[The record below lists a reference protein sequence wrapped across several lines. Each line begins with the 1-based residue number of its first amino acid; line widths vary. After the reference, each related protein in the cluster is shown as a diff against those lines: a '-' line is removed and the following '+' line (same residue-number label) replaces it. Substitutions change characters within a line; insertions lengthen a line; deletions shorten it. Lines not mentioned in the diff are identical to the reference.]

1 MGIEMERTSGKG
13 LELVEKYY
21 GDYGCRAK
29 ELKRRGKKIMGYLSA
44 LGPLEIIT
52 AADFMPI
59 RIKGDVNEPITKADS
74 QMETIVCPFVRNVFD
89 SALKGR
95 YDYLDGMV
103 IPHTCDSISRTYDIW
118 SYNLQLPYSHF
129 LNVPHVID
137 EPSLEFFKEIL
148 ATFIKSLE
156 KFTGNKISDE
166 RLAQAVE
173 TYNQNREAIR
183 QLYELRKS
191 HPPLIS
197 GVEMMKVL
205 VAAMSLPVE
214 ESTELIYSV
223 IEEVKKR
230 GDTPAEKSARI
241 MVVGDQID
249 DTALIEIIE
258 KAGARMVMDDISIG
272 SKIYWSDIE
281 TTQNPIDGIAERYL
295 RKIKLPTTYRDAGE
309 TYQDQLEER
318 FGHIRQFI
326 KDFRV
331 DGTILFIYKN
341 CDPYGFEVPAIKNYI
356 ESLGTPVL
364 YLEEEYST
372 SSFGRLKTRIE
383 AFLEM
388 ID

>member
-1 MGIEMERTSGKG
+1 MERTSGKG

-52 AADFMPI
+52 AADFIPI

-129 LNVPHVID
+129 LNVPHVTD

-166 RLAQAVE
+166 RLAQAVKA
-173 TYNQNREAIR
+173 YNQNREAIR

-214 ESTELIYSV
+214 ESTELICSV
-223 IEEVKKR
+223 TDEVKKR
-230 GDTPAEKSARI
+230 GSAPAEKSARI

-258 KAGARMVMDDISIG
+258 KVGARMVMDDISIG
-272 SKIYWSDIE
+272 SKIYWPDIE
-281 TTQNPIDGIAERYL
+281 VTQNPIDGIAERYL
-295 RKIKLPTTYRDAGE
+295 RKIKLPTTYRDTGD
-309 TYQDQLEER
+309 TYQDKLEER

-331 DGTILFIYKN
+331 DGVILFIYKY
-341 CDPYGFEVPAIKNYI
+341 CDPYGFEVPATKTYI

-372 SSFGRLKTRIE
+372 STFGRLKTRIE

-388 ID
+388 IA

>member
-1 MGIEMERTSGKG
+1 MERTSGKG

-21 GDYGCRAK
+21 RDYGCRAK

-129 LNVPHVID
+129 LNVPHVTD

-214 ESTELIYSV
+214 ESTELICSV
-223 IEEVKKR
+223 RDEVKKR
-230 GDTPAEKSARI
+230 GSTPAEKSARI

-258 KAGARMVMDDISIG
+258 KAGAQMVMDDISIG
-272 SKIYWSDIE
+272 SKIYWPDIE
-281 TTQNPIDGIAERYL
+281 VTQNPIDGIAERYL
-295 RKIKLPTTYRDAGE
+295 RKIKLPTTYRDTGE
-309 TYQDQLEER
+309 TYQDKLEER

-331 DGTILFIYKN
+331 DGAILFIYKY
-341 CDPYGFEVPAIKNYI
+341 CDPYGFEVPATKTYI

-372 SSFGRLKTRIE
+372 STFGRLKTRIE

-388 ID
+388 IA

>member
-1 MGIEMERTSGKG
+1 MERTSGKG

-29 ELKRRGKKIMGYLSA
+29 ELKREGKKIIGYLSA

-52 AADFMPI
+52 AADLIPI

-89 SALKGR
+89 SALKGK

-129 LNVPHVID
+129 LNVPHVTD

-148 ATFIKSLE
+148 GTFIKSLE
-156 KFTGNKISDE
+156 KFTGNKISDG
-166 RLAQAVE
+166 RLAQVVK
-173 TYNQNREAIR
+173 TYNQNREVIR

-191 HPPLIS
+191 RPPLIS

-205 VAAMSLPVE
+205 VATMSLPVK

-230 GDTPAEKSARI
+230 GSTPTEKSVRI
-241 MVVGDQID
+241 MIVGDQID
-249 DTALIEIIE
+249 NTALIEIIE
-258 KAGARMVMDDISIG
+258 KAGAQMVMDDTSIG
-272 SKIYWSDIE
+272 SEIYWPDIE

-295 RKIKLPTTYRDAGE
+295 RKIKLPTTYRDTGE
-309 TYQDQLEER
+309 TYQDKLEER

>member
-1 MGIEMERTSGKG
+1 MERASGKG
-13 LELVEKYY
+13 LELAEKYY

-29 ELKRRGKKIMGYLSA
+29 KLKRRGKKIMGYLSA

-52 AADFMPI
+52 AAGFIPVRM
-59 RIKGDVNEPITKADS
+59 KGSVNEPITKADT

-95 YDYLDGMV
+95 YDYLDGIV

-129 LNVPHVID
+129 LNVPHVTD
-137 EPSLEFFKEIL
+137 EPSLEFFKAVL
-148 ATFIKSLE
+148 GTFIKSLE
-156 KFTGNKISDE
+156 KFTGNKITNDGLS
-166 RLAQAVE
+166 QAVKA
-173 TYNQNREAIR
+173 YNQNRQVMR
-183 QLYELRKS
+183 QLYELRRS

-214 ESTELIYSV
+214 ESTELIYT
-223 IEEVKKR
+223 IIDEIKKR
-230 GDTPAEKSARI
+230 GTTPAEKSARMMI
-241 MVVGDQID
+241 IGDQID
-249 DTALIEIIE
+249 DIALIEIIE

-272 SKIYWSDIE
+272 SKIYWPDIE
-281 TTQNPIDGIAERYL
+281 ITQNPIDGIAERYL
-295 RKIKLPTTYRDAGE
+295 RNIKIPTTYRDTGG
-309 TYQDQLEER
+309 TYQDKLEGR

-331 DGTILFIYKN
+331 DGSILFIYRY
-341 CDPYGFEVPAIKNYI
+341 CDPFGFEVPALKNYI

-372 SSFGRLKTRIE
+372 STLGRLKTRIE

-388 ID
+388 VA